1 METNE
6 TAKGAQYQAAEQEL
20 LKLLQEVDGLEEG
33 DLKGLE
39 QTIYQGIFNIGRKV
53 MEGRMR
59 KGPGSEPVPTTL
71 QGECGH
77 QQTLV
82 SYRSKKL
89 VTLFGEVEWK
99 RAYYQCQVEV
109 DTEPAAAPDQ
119 APKCSH
125 GRAPADETWGVQGT
139 RTSPGVQQYIS
150 YLCAMLTLEE
160 AAETFARLL
169 PLRMSARQ
177 ALNLMQPVGQA
188 LAQREDEAV
197 KALFEEAAKSQTS
210 EEQASQQ
217 SSKDIDRL
225 YIELDGIL
233 ARIRRGSVPMEEQE
247 RQRKGDVYREMKVGA
262 VFLAERGRERS
273 ELAPEVWV
281 DTPKE
286 DSLRYVARRTAKG
299 GFGQLLYTLA
309 VQSGLSRAKQVVV
322 LGDGA
327 PWIWKLVAEHFPGA
341 VEIVDLY
348 HAQQHVWEVAHAVFG
363 PTSQQAYIWA
373 KEACTLLVQ
382 GRIEDLVTA
391 IGKLPTIPPAP
402 EESRSVPDKAVDYF
416 TTNAGR
422 MRYPA
427 FRAQGMHV
435 GSGIAEA
442 ACKTVVETRAKRTGM
457 RWTPEGLDALLPL
470 RTAKLNHTYDEFWE
484 QPSRLVA

>member
-6 TAKGAQYQAAEQEL
+6 TAKGAQYHEAEQEL
-20 LKLLQEVDGLEEG
+20 LKVLQEVDGLEEG

-39 QTIYQGIFNIGRKV
+39 QTIYQGIFNIGRKI
-53 MEGRMR
+53 MEGRLR
-59 KGPGSEPVPTTL
+59 KGQESEPVPTTQ
-71 QGECGH
+71 QGACGH

-89 VTLFGEVEWK
+89 LTLFGEVEWK
-99 RAYYQCQVEV
+99 RAYYQCQVEA
-109 DTEPAAAPDQ
+109 DPEPAQAA
-119 APKCSH
+119 KCSH
-125 GRAPADETWGVQGT
+125 GRAPADEAWGVQGT
-139 RTSPGVQQYIS
+139 RTSPGVQEYIS

-160 AAETFARLL
+160 AAESFRRLL

-188 LAQREDEAV
+188 LAHREDEAV
-197 KALFEEAAKSQTS
+197 KVLFEEAAKSQTS
-210 EEQASQQ
+210 QEQAMHQ
-217 SSKDIDRL
+217 SSKDIARF

-233 ARIRRGSVPMEEQE
+233 ARMRCGSVPIEEEE
-247 RQRKGDVYREMKVGA
+247 RKRQGDVYREMKVGA
-262 VFLAERGRERS
+262 VFVGERGLERS
-273 ELAPEVWV
+273 ELVPEVWV
-281 DTPKE
+281 DTPKA

-299 GFGQLLYTLA
+299 GFGPLLYTLA
-309 VQSGLSRAKQVVV
+309 VQSGLNRAKQVVV

-327 PWIWKLVAEHFPGA
+327 PWIWKLVGEHFPGA

-348 HAQQHVWEVAHAVFG
+348 HAQEHVWDVAHAVFG
-363 PTSQQAYIWA
+363 PSSQEACIWA
-373 KEACTLLVQ
+373 KQACTLLVH

-391 IGKLPTIPPAP
+391 IGQLPKIPPAP
-402 EESRSVPDKAVDYF
+402 EESRSVADKAVDYF
-416 TTNAGR
+416 TTNAAR

-442 ACKTVVETRAKRTGM
+442 ACKTVVETRAKRAGM

-484 QPSRLVA
+484 DQSRLVA